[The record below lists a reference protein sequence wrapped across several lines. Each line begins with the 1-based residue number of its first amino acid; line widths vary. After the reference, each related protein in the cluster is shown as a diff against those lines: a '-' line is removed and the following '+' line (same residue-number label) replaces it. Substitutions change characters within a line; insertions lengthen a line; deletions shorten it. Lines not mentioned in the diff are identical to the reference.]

1 MATAFGEYLRIGAGQ
16 LSGSTRERRAWTV
29 LEEQQLREM
38 MELGIRVPFVPF
50 IARSLQRTV
59 PSVTAKAVALGLSLV
74 WRYEVHPVGEPDS

>member
-38 MELGIRVPFVPF
+38 MELGIRVPF